1 MDVRSALGS
10 LQLPVAA
17 VGLALVVFAVG
28 GIVSMDPPP
37 AGSEGFV
44 GGLAV
49 LFLYFLAWVGFL
61 VLSLG
66 LAIPPLNGYGLRF
79 TRAQRGLFV
88 LAGVAG
94 LVSAVGPFV
103 AFGLIYSNPNLLV
116 TAWLAIVSVGI
127 LALLSGL
134 VWRSI
139 QVWHRDADF
148 VVAGGS

>member
-10 LQLPVAA
+10 LQLPVVA

-79 TRAQRGLFV
+79 TRAQRALFV
-88 LAGVAG
+88 LAGLAG

-103 AFGLIYSNPNLLV
+103 AFGLIYSNPGLMV
-116 TAWLAIVSVGI
+116 TAWVATVGVGI
-127 LALLSGL
+127 LALLTGL
-134 VWRSI
+134 VWRGV
-139 QVWHRDADF
+139 QVWRGDVDF